1 MLFAIIYVQV
11 SMKNITRNAVTVSIP
26 VVNGKYPGPTVHI
39 NEGDTV
45 IAKVTNN
52 IEYEVSIHW

>member
-1 MLFAIIYVQV
+1 
-11 SMKNITRNAVTVSIP
+11 MKNITRNDVMVSIP